1 MTNTHEKGQPIMSD
15 RRNILWIVVDQ
26 MRPDFIGPYGA
37 DFIATP
43 HLNALSANGI
53 TFDNAITAS
62 TVCAPARASMV
73 TGLPV
78 SAHGAWTNKIPCKP
92 GTVFLPERMNDCG
105 YLTAAVG
112 SYDHAPDNNPIG
124 YQFLDLFSTAGN
136 GTYMQMLRQRYP
148 DAKSWA
154 DADETG
160 RFRYPEEVFY
170 DRWICDR
177 TTDFLAHYAKTGT
190 APDGIGEPGAPFF
203 LYCGFVAPH
212 QPLTPPH
219 GLENAVDSAKIP
231 MVDNIKRED
240 VSHVEKYR
248 RANINTIEDLRD
260 PDSAVAKWMQE
271 RQRYCEL
278 IAELDAL
285 VGRLV
290 QSLRDNGLYE
300 NTTIIFTSDH
310 GSEQMNHLVDT
321 KGPWPYRSQLFIP
334 LIIANQPGV
343 QPGSRSDCLCGN
355 LDIGA
360 TVLDIAGDKKAFG
373 HSRSL
378 LGMANGSVPE
388 RRVNM
393 SEFCDSCKNLVDKR
407 YTFSYYPFTGQTCLY
422 DRLNDPA
429 EHHDLSRDPA
439 YQDIVRRFLM
449 DTIDFLC
456 LAKGVRIEAHDMTPE
471 TKAGIEEKDPKFL
484 DTFDIA
490 YPVFNW
496 GDIER
501 VEKAGLDP
509 DYNEFCRD
517 REIKAHYG
525 VYFFQ
530 EKPKA

>member
-1 MTNTHEKGQPIMSD
+1 MPNN
-15 RRNILWIVVDQ
+15 RNILLVVVDQ

-43 HLNALSANGI
+43 HLNALANDGI

-78 SAHGAWTNKIPCKP
+78 SGHGAWTNDIPCKP
-92 GTVFLPERMNDCG
+92 GAEYLPERMNAAG
-105 YLTAAVG
+105 YLTAAIG
-112 SYDHAPDNNPIG
+112 SYDHAPKDYSKKPEQNPIG
-124 YQFLDLFSTAGN
+124 YRYLDIFTTTGNST
-136 GTYMQMLRQRYP
+136 YLHELRQKFP
-148 DAKSWA
+148 EAKQYA
-154 DADETG
+154 DADATG
-160 RFRYPEEVFY
+160 RFCYPEEVFY

-177 TTDFLAHYAKTGT
+177 TTAFLDHYAQCGK
-190 APDGIGEPGAPFF
+190 APDGTGTGDEPFF
-203 LYCGFVAPH
+203 LYCGFVSPH

-219 GLENAVDSAKIP
+219 GLEDKVDTAKIP
-231 MVDNIKRED
+231 PVDITKRED
-240 VSHVEKYR
+240 VSYVEKYR
-248 RANINTIEDLRD
+248 RAYLNDVEDLQD
-260 PDSAVAKWMQE
+260 PARAMDKWMQE

-290 QSLRDNGLYE
+290 QSLKDNGLYE

-310 GSEQMNHLVDT
+310 GSEQMDHLVDT

-334 LIIANQPGV
+334 LIIANQAGV

-360 TVLDIAGDKKAFG
+360 TALDIAGDTKAFG
-373 HSRSL
+373 LSRSL
-378 LGMANGSVPE
+378 FGMVKGTVPE

-393 SEFCDSCKNLVDKR
+393 SEFCDSCKTLVDKR
-407 YTFSYYPFTGQTCLY
+407 FTFSYYPFTGQTALY
-422 DRLNDPA
+422 DRIADPA
-429 EHHDLSRDPA
+429 EHTNLSGDPA
-439 YQDIVRRFLM
+439 YQDIERKFLM
-449 DTIDFLC
+449 DVIDFLC
-456 LAKGVRIEAHDMTPE
+456 LAKGVRIETHDLTPE
-471 TKAGIEEKDPKFL
+471 TKAGIEEKHPKFL

-490 YPVFNW
+490 YPVGSW
-496 GDIER
+496 RDIDR

-509 DYNEFCRD
+509 NYNEFCRD

-525 VYFFQ
+525 VYFYR
-530 EKPKA
+530 EKP